1 MPPFRDEHVLI
12 IAPGSQITAAQ
23 LGLPESFTPPK
34 YRFPTRMFPGANP
47 GEWEPVKI
55 RTKITTK
62 PKVVEP
68 EPAAELAPVP
78 AKPEPID
85 LDALPEVP
93 LADADEQKTEQANVE
108 QINGEQVKSEEKTD
122 GETQKTEQPN
132 GEAQP
137 KLEESADEQPKVEES
152 KDEPAP
158 SADVEM
164 KEAPPA
170 EETSKEEPSK
180 PETQDTEMVPPPEQE
195 TQPSP
200 QPEGEAAADVEEET
214 IETFEDDHWST
225 EGAVYPIKEG
235 HIENWSCFFALLSH
249 IYNMI
254 SPPFHMPVLFV
265 AQPCWSERDH
275 EMITQYVFENWKI
288 PAFCLMDSALTA
300 CYAYGVP
307 TALVLDVGHEK
318 CDVSAVTEFQ
328 VNEIG
333 RGIALSGCGGRAM
346 TLRLQ
351 QVLESQGF
359 DEDMAEQLKKSPICE
374 ILPAG
379 TPYPKSNSNS
389 TAVPAP
395 NPAAAAS
402 TGALD
407 SGMNA
412 KDGEGLRP
420 GQAPRGPGTGT
431 VVGEEGPNGD
441 EEENEGVLDV
451 AAIVARDNAAE
462 VLAKREREK
471 AEKAAAKKAGAA
483 EAARQVRLRNS
494 ERERASFT
502 YVDFIPVEESVDG
515 GPPLSR
521 KRKREIEVGVERFMA
536 ATPPPGACEGII
548 DIIAEAIHHTILSV
562 PDVPQRATLWDNMII
577 LGNGSRI
584 RGFTSH
590 LLSVLNSRYILSP
603 STATIFTS
611 ELPSNFTTP
620 VATPGTN
627 TPIPGQGNHPFHHPG
642 GHGVNPLLVAATKNM
657 MQPNTQSHHLQV
669 PGMNPSLGG
678 MPTALGASDPNN
690 PMSTL
695 SHQHRGFSQCPISIK
710 LVKPP
715 EYFPE
720 WKIPSMSGM
729 EEAGFLGAQVAA
741 KVIFIV
747 DQGNSKGFLSRSE
760 YNELGPSGI
769 HDCAM

>member
-1 MPPFRDEHVLI
+1 MPPFKDEHVLI

-23 LGLPESFTPPK
+23 LGLPESFTPPR

-55 RTKITTK
+55 RTKISTK
-62 PKVVEP
+62 PKVVEA
-68 EPAAELAPVP
+68 EPAPAPTP
-78 AKPEPID
+78 PDPEPI
-85 LDALPEVP
+85 EVDSKP
-93 LADADEQKTEQANVE
+93 DVPITNGKEEETKQASGGQVNGEEAKSEQTNGEILKTEQSRE
-108 QINGEQVKSEEKTD
+108 G
-122 GETQKTEQPN
+122 P
-132 GEAQP
+132 QP
-137 KLEESADEQPKVEES
+137 KAEESAEEQPKGEER
-152 KDEPAP
+152 KDQPA
-158 SADVEM
+158 SSEDVEM

-170 EETSKEEPSK
+170 EEPTK
-180 PETQDTEMVPPPEQE
+180 PETQDAEMVPPPEQE
-195 TQPSP
+195 AQTTTQ
-200 QPEGEAAADVEEET
+200 QQEEGEEEEEEEGEGEAAAAVEDET
-214 IETFEDDHWST
+214 TETFEDDHWST

-265 AQPCWSERDH
+265 AQPCWTARDH
-275 EMITQYVFENWKI
+275 EMITQYVFEHWKI
-288 PAFCLMDSALTA
+288 PAFCLMDAALTA

-307 TALVLDVGHEK
+307 TALVLDIGHEK

-328 VNEIG
+328 VNDIG

-346 TLRLQ
+346 TKRLQ
-351 QVLESQGF
+351 QALESQGF

-379 TPYPKSNSNS
+379 IPYPRSSFS
-389 TAVPAP
+389 GTAATAV
-395 NPAAAAS
+395 NSAAATS

-420 GQAPRGPGTGT
+420 GQVPRGPGMGT

-441 EEENEGVLDV
+441 DEDNEGVLDV

-471 AEKAAAKKAGAA
+471 AEKAAAKRGGAA
-483 EAARQVRLRNS
+483 EAARQIRLRNS
-494 ERERASFT
+494 ERERATFT
-502 YVDFIPVEESVDG
+502 YVDFVPVGESNDADQ
-515 GPPLSR
+515 PISR

-536 ATPPPGACEGII
+536 VTPPPGACDGIV

-562 PDVPQRATLWDNMII
+562 PDIPQRATLWDNLIV

-584 RGFTSH
+584 RGFTTN

-642 GHGVNPLLVAATKNM
+642 GGVNPLLVAATKNM
-657 MQPNTQSHHLQV
+657 MQPNTQSQHLQV
-669 PGMNPSLGG
+669 PGVNPSLGG
-678 MPTALGASDPNN
+678 TPSADPSN

-695 SHQHRGFSQCPISIK
+695 SHQHRGFSQSPISIK

-720 WKIPSMSGM
+720 WKNPAMSGM

-741 KVIFIV
+741 KVVFIV

-760 YNELGPSGI
+760 YNELGPGGI
-769 HDCAM
+769 HECAM

>member
-1 MPPFRDEHVLI
+1 MPPFKDEHVLI

-23 LGLPESFTPPK
+23 LGLPESFTPPR
-34 YRFPTRMFPGANP
+34 YRFPTRMFPGAKP

-55 RTKITTK
+55 RTKIITK

-68 EPAAELAPVP
+68 DPVP
-78 AKPEPID
+78 ASATPKPEPID
-85 LDALPEVP
+85 LDAKPDVSITNGE
-93 LADADEQKTEQANVE
+93 EQKTEPANGDQV
-108 QINGEQVKSEEKTD
+108 NGEGAKTEQTNGESPVKE
-122 GETQKTEQPN
+122 QQEQPN
-132 GEAQP
+132 GEAKL
-137 KLEESADEQPKVEES
+137 KLEEAAEEQPKVEEP
-152 KDEPAP
+152 KDQPAP
-158 SADVEM
+158 STDVEM
-164 KEAPPA
+164 KEAPA
-170 EETSKEEPSK
+170 GEETSK
-180 PETQDTEMVPPPEQE
+180 PETEDTEMVPPPEQE
-195 TQPSP
+195 AQPDP
-200 QPEGEAAADVEEET
+200 QQEGEAAADVEEET

-225 EGAVYPIKEG
+225 EGAVYPIREG
-235 HIENWSCFFALLSH
+235 RIENWSCFFALLSH
-249 IYNMI
+249 IYNMM

-265 AQPCWSERDH
+265 AQPCWSAKDH
-275 EMITQYVFENWKI
+275 EMITQFVFENWKI
-288 PAFCLMDSALTA
+288 PAFCLMDAALTA

-328 VNEIG
+328 VNDIG

-351 QVLESQGF
+351 QVLENQGF

-374 ILPAG
+374 ILPVG
-379 TPYPKSNSNS
+379 TPYPKSTSIS
-389 TAVPAP
+389 TAVPAA

-441 EEENEGVLDV
+441 DEDNEGVLDV

-471 AEKAAAKKAGAA
+471 AEKAAAKKGGAA
-483 EAARQVRLRNS
+483 EAARQIRLRNS
-494 ERERASFT
+494 ERERATFI
-502 YVDFIPVEESVDG
+502 YVDFIPVEESTDG
-515 GPPLSR
+515 DQPLSR

-536 ATPPPGACEGII
+536 ATPPPGACEGIV
-548 DIIAEAIHHTILSV
+548 DTIAEAIHHTVMSV
-562 PDVPQRATLWDNMII
+562 PDIPQRATLWDNLII

-584 RGFTSH
+584 RGFTAN

-678 MPTALGASDPNN
+678 TPTAMGMSDPNN

-695 SHQHRGFSQCPISIK
+695 SHHHRGFSQAPISIK

-720 WKIPSMSGM
+720 WKNPAMSGM

-741 KVIFIV
+741 KVVFIV

-760 YNELGPSGI
+760 YNELGPGGI
-769 HDCAM
+769 HECAM